1 MNRLL
6 LLGLGLG
13 LFTGACQDNK
23 KEKFDLII
31 SNATIVDIG
40 SGELMP
46 EQLIGIS
53 GDTIRRIDD
62 QGNSVDYEADEHLDA
77 ENNYIMP
84 GLWDMHVHFR
94 GGDTLVAENKGLLP
108 LFLAHGIT
116 TVRDAGGDMTP
127 AVMDWR
133 DKINKGELDG
143 PKILTSGPK
152 LDGPEPTWEGSLRVR
167 NQEDIMAA
175 LDSLESIGVDY
186 VKMYDGSLSK
196 ETFYGIIREAEK
208 RGLKTTGHMP
218 LSADLLEAIELG
230 LDGTEHLYYVLKAS
244 SPKADSLTRLGM
256 GYGMMDEIIS
266 TYDPELAGTVFSEM
280 EARDVFVTPTLHIG
294 KTLAEVLDVDHQ
306 QDSLLQFVG
315 SGIQQTYQ
323 GRVESAKRA
332 RKSGSQMR
340 DKMGDLTMDMIVPMY
355 EAGVNIIAGSD
366 CGAFNSYVYP
376 GGSLHGELERL
387 VTAGLSPQQAMQTS
401 IMKGPEFFG
410 LEDYYGSINHGKVAH
425 LLLLESNPLE
435 DIGNL
440 QDIKAVIKTGQVYDR
455 NELDKMLEEAVEE

>member
-1 MNRLL
+1 MKRIAM
-6 LLGLGLG
+6 LGLGLS
-13 LFTGACQDNK
+13 LITGACQDNK
-23 KEKFDLII
+23 KEKFDLLV
-31 SNATIVDIG
+31 SNATIVDVE
-40 SGELMP
+40 SGELVP

-62 QGNSVDYEADEHLDA
+62 QGNHDNYEAEQHLDA
-77 ENNYIMP
+77 ESNYVMP

-94 GGDTLVAENKGLLP
+94 GGDSLVGENKDLLP

-127 AVMDWR
+127 DVMDWR
-133 DKINKGELDG
+133 DQIRNGELDG
-143 PKILTSGPK
+143 PRIFTSGPK
-152 LDGPEPTWEGSLRVR
+152 LDGPNPAWEGSIKVR
-167 NQEDIMAA
+167 NQKDITTA

-196 ETFYGIIREAEK
+196 ESFYGIIREAEE

-218 LSADLLEAIELG
+218 LSADLLEAIDHG
-230 LDGTEHLYYVLKAS
+230 LDGSEHLYYVLKAS

-256 GYGMMDEIIS
+256 GYGIMNEIID
-266 TYDPELAGTVFSEM
+266 TYDPELAGEVFSEM
-280 EARDVFVTPTLHIG
+280 EARNVFVTPTLHIG
-294 KTLAEVLDVDHQ
+294 KTLAEVLDVDHEE
-306 QDSLLQFVG
+306 DSLLQFVG

-340 DKMGDLTMDMIVPMY
+340 EKMEELTMDMIVPMY

-376 GGSLHGELERL
+376 GGSLHGELERFI
-387 VTAGLSPQQAMQTS
+387 TAGLSPQQAIQTS
-401 IMKGPEFFG
+401 IVKGPEFFELG
-410 LEDYYGSINHGKVAH
+410 DHYGSVDQGKMAD
-425 LLLLESNPLE
+425 LILLEANPLE
-435 DIGNL
+435 NIGNL
-440 QDIKAVIKTGQVYDR
+440 GKILTVIKSGRIYNR
-455 NELDKMLEEAVEE
+455 NELNQMLDTPKE